1 MSPVAPS
8 ARRLVLL
15 AASGLAREVL
25 STVRAGEAD
34 EVVAVLDDDPDRS
47 GVRVGSTTVV
57 GTTSAA
63 ASFAGCHFVIC
74 AGSGAARAAVAA
86 RLAAVGIGP
95 ERFATIVHPSVDV
108 PAGCRIGAGSILL
121 AHTAITADVTVGD
134 HVVVMPNVTLTHDCV
149 VEDYATLCA
158 GVALGGG
165 VRIGRGATLGM
176 TSSVREHRRVGRGA
190 VLGMGAVAL
199 DDVPDHQTRVGC
211 PARPIVPAS
220 RGAA

>member
-1 MSPVAPS
+1 MTAVGAG
-8 ARRLVLL
+8 RRLVLL

-25 STVRAGEAD
+25 STVRAGDAD
-34 EVVAVLDDDPDRS
+34 EVVAVLDDDPGLS
-47 GVRVGSTTVV
+47 GVRVGSTAIV

-63 ASFAGCHFVIC
+63 ASFTDCHFVIC
-74 AGSGAARAAVAA
+74 AGSGAARVAIA
-86 RLAAVGIGP
+86 TRLASLGIGTD
-95 ERFATIVHPSVDV
+95 RFATIVHPSVDV
-108 PAGCRIGAGSILL
+108 PDGCRVGNGSILL
-121 AHTAITADVTVGD
+121 PHTAITADIRIGQ

-158 GVALGGG
+158 GATLGGG

-176 TSSVREHRRVGRGA
+176 ASSVREHRRVGRGA

-199 DDVPDHQTRVGC
+199 EDVPDHQTRVGC
-211 PARPIVPAS
+211 PARPITPAT